1 MFEALTH
8 NALRREPLTL
18 LCVRGGGVVKQRWL
32 ISNTPGTPRTI
43 RRSRFQCSNFLRID
57 TPTFR
62 LGTSKP
68 DSLVVAS
75 PGAGATSAF
84 WARSYCGF
92 SVRGWQCDPHSELLV
107 GLASC
112 GPFKVRGFCFPP
124 SRSRASATEL
134 RRQQATDF
142 RAVHT
147 GLRCEFNTALL
158 LPRP

>member
-18 LCVRGGGVVKQRWL
+18 LRVGDSGVVKQRWL

-68 DSLVVAS
+68 VVLSS
-75 PGAGATSAF
+75 PHRVPVQLQPSG
-84 WARSYCGF
+84 ARSFCGF
-92 SVRGWQCDPHSELLV
+92 SVRGWQCDRHSELLV

-124 SRSRASATEL
+124 SRPRASATEL
-134 RRQQATDF
+134 RRRQATDF

-147 GLRCEFNTALL
+147 GLRREFNTALL
-158 LPRP
+158 LPRL